1 MRFIKLFF
9 LMLVISMPTLSV
21 GQQVTDVF
29 EVARK
34 GTVTQAEAI
43 VKANP
48 KAFNVINEN
57 GFSPLILACY
67 RGNNEVAKFIISQ
80 GADINAKSD
89 MGSALMACIVKGNN
103 EIAQFLIANK
113 ADLNLVDNQ
122 GTTALM
128 YAVQFKN
135 TAIIKLLLA
144 NNANKELKDNK
155 GKTAF
160 EYAVFSNDEAIINLL
175 K

>member
-9 LMLVISMPTLSV
+9 LMVVISVPTLSA

-34 GTVTQAEAI
+34 GTISQAEAI
-43 VKANP
+43 VKTNP

-57 GFSPLILACY
+57 GFTPLILACY
-67 RGNNEVAKFIISQ
+67 RGNNEVAKFIITQ
-80 GADINAKSD
+80 GVDINAKSD

-103 EIAQFLIANK
+103 EIAKLLIAGK

-135 TAIIKLLLA
+135 IEIIKLLLA
-144 NNANKELKDNK
+144 NNANKNLKDNK

-160 EYAVFSNDEAIINLL
+160 EYAVFSADEAIINLL

>member
-1 MRFIKLFF
+1 
-9 LMLVISMPTLSV
+9 
-21 GQQVTDVF
+21 
-29 EVARK
+29 
-34 GTVTQAEAI
+34 
-43 VKANP
+43 
-48 KAFNVINEN
+48 
-57 GFSPLILACY
+57 
-67 RGNNEVAKFIISQ
+67 
-80 GADINAKSD
+80 
-89 MGSALMACIVKGNN
+89 MACIVKGNN

-135 TAIIKLLLA
+135 IPIIKLLLA
-144 NNANKELKDNK
+144 NNANKDLKDNK

>member
-9 LMLVISMPTLSV
+9 SILVISMPTLSV
-21 GQQVTDVF
+21 GQQVMDVF

-34 GTVTQAEAI
+34 GTISQAEAI
-43 VKANP
+43 VKTNP

-67 RGNNEVAKFIISQ
+67 RGNNEVAKFIIKQ

>member
-1 MRFIKLFF
+1 MRFITLFF
-9 LMLVISMPTLSV
+9 LILIIFTPTFVVS
-21 GQQVTDVF
+21 QQVTDVF
-29 EVARK
+29 EIARK
-34 GTVTQAEAI
+34 GTISQAEAV
-43 VKANP
+43 VKTYP
-48 KAFNVINEN
+48 KAFNAVNEN

-67 RGNNEVAKFIISQ
+67 RGNNEVAKFIINQ
-80 GADINAKSD
+80 GVDINVKSD

-103 EIAQFLIANK
+103 EIAQFLIAKK
-113 ADLNLVDNQ
+113 ADLNITDNQ

-135 TAIIKLLLA
+135 IEIIKLLLA
-144 NNANKELKDNK
+144 NHANKDSKDNK

-160 EYAVFSNDEAIINLL
+160 EYAVFSADEAIINLL

>member
-1 MRFIKLFF
+1 MV
-9 LMLVISMPTLSV
+9 VISVPTLSA

-34 GTVTQAEAI
+34 GTISQAEAI
-43 VKANP
+43 VKTNP

-57 GFSPLILACY
+57 GFTPLILACY
-67 RGNNEVAKFIISQ
+67 RGNNEVAKFIITQ
-80 GADINAKSD
+80 GVDINAKSD

-103 EIAQFLIANK
+103 EIAKLLIAGK

-135 TAIIKLLLA
+135 IEIIKLLLA
-144 NNANKELKDNK
+144 NNANKNLKDNK

-160 EYAVFSNDEAIINLL
+160 EYAVFSADEAIINLL

>member
-21 GQQVTDVF
+21 GQQIMDVF

-34 GTVTQAEAI
+34 GTISQAEAI

-48 KAFNVINEN
+48 KAFDVINEN

-67 RGNNEVAKFIISQ
+67 RGNNEVAKFIIIQ

-103 EIAQFLIANK
+103 EIAKLLIAGK

-135 TAIIKLLLA
+135 IEIIKLLLA
-144 NNANKELKDNK
+144 NNANKNLKDNK

-160 EYAVFSNDEAIINLL
+160 EYAVFSADEAIINLL

>member
-9 LMLVISMPTLSV
+9 SILVISMPSLSV
-21 GQQVTDVF
+21 GQQVMDVF

-34 GTVTQAEAI
+34 GTVSQAEAI
-43 VKANP
+43 VKTNP

-67 RGNNEVAKFIISQ
+67 RGNNDVAKFIITQ

-135 TAIIKLLLA
+135 IAIIKLLLA
-144 NNANKELKDNK
+144 NNANKDLKDNK

>member
-9 LMLVISMPTLSV
+9 SFLVISMPTLSV
-21 GQQVTDVF
+21 GQQVMDVF

-34 GTVTQAEAI
+34 GTVSQAEAI

-67 RGNNEVAKFIISQ
+67 RGNNEVAKFIITQ

-135 TAIIKLLLA
+135 TAIMKLLLA
-144 NNANKELKDNK
+144 NNANKDLKDNK

>member
-34 GTVTQAEAI
+34 GTISQAEAI

>member
-1 MRFIKLFF
+1 MRFTRLF
-9 LMLVISMPTLSV
+9 LLIVIVFIPTFSN

-34 GTVTQAEAI
+34 GTVSQAEAL
-43 VKANP
+43 VKTNP

-67 RGNNEVAKFIISQ
+67 RGNNEVAKFIIAQ
-80 GADINAKSD
+80 GVDINAKSD

-103 EIAQFLIANK
+103 EIAQLIINNK
-113 ADLNLVDNQ
+113 ADLNITDNQ

-135 TAIIKLLLA
+135 KEIIQLLLA
-144 NNANKELKDNK
+144 NHANKDLKDNK